1 MKEKAFNDYVEKVTD
16 LFKIS
21 QEDLCAKSK
30 RRDIVDARHL
40 LYYLCFNRPMQIRY
54 IQEYM
59 ERSGYK
65 VGHSTIIHGIDQVK
79 DKVNDDVDYKEIT
92 QTILA

>member
-21 QEDLCAKSK
+21 HEDLFAKSK

-79 DKVNDDVDYKEIT
+79 DKVNEDVDYKEIT

>member
-1 MKEKAFNDYVEKVTD
+1 
-16 LFKIS
+16 
-21 QEDLCAKSK
+21 
-30 RRDIVDARHL
+30 
-40 LYYLCFNRPMQIRY
+40 MQIRY

-79 DKVNDDVDYKEIT
+79 DKVNEDLDYKEIT